1 MVLQLWRPA
10 VLLLVRDGQVVG
22 RLPLDGH
29 RGNSTKLGSSLFNL
43 EGYAT
48 KCIFSG
54 KADFGF
60 YNICVIGILLH
71 VHVCALQNLVSLVRY
86 QSLPSIA

>member
-1 MVLQLWRPA
+1 M
-10 VLLLVRDGQVVG
+10 G
-22 RLPLDGH
+22 RLWASSSGWSQGKLF
-29 RGNSTKLGSSLFNL
+29 TKLGSSLFNL

-48 KCIFSG
+48 KCIYSG

-60 YNICVIGILLH
+60 YNMCVIGILVH
-71 VHVCALQNLVSLVRY
+71 VHVCALQILVSLVRY